1 MIAGIIAWTAMTDVQ
16 RCITSPFSVHLAS
29 TASMLGNRGSGLER
43 LNKCGIV
50 WGCLGFAIDDILLS
64 LGSH

>member
-29 TASMLGNRGSGLER
+29 TAYRGSGLER